1 MALWP
6 ERNNAMKNTITI
18 KQHKNRIKKDEGM
31 RNVIKSFRNEYCDFI
46 ATDNDGFTRHIF
58 YASVMGLDWPENSHC
73 HVLMQL
79 YYETHRAM
87 DIPFATKKDAWEFVH
102 SQGKIDHR
110 IIKKEALSGNKGW
123 KLTLKV

>member
-1 MALWP
+1 M
-6 ERNNAMKNTITI
+6 ESNTMTPTI
-18 KQHKNRIKKDEGM
+18 KGRRDRIQQDKDM
-31 RNVIKSFRNEYCDFI
+31 RSVIDPLRNEYCDFI
-46 ATDNDGFTRHIF
+46 ATDNDGFTRHVF
-58 YASVMGLDWPENSHC
+58 YASIMGLDWPENTHC
-73 HVLMQL
+73 HVSIQL

-123 KLTLKV
+123 KLTLKD